1 MLQDVKSDGPERAGS
16 HKMAQG
22 VFVSKFIQF
31 KAVWITCIAWLG
43 LITLNQVMRGY
54 PIVPPSMPASGYWF
68 LHIVIGVLI
77 GLVVYAVAGVFK
89 LMKKP

>member
-1 MLQDVKSDGPERAGS
+1 
-16 HKMAQG
+16 MAQG

-89 LMKKP
+89 IMKKP